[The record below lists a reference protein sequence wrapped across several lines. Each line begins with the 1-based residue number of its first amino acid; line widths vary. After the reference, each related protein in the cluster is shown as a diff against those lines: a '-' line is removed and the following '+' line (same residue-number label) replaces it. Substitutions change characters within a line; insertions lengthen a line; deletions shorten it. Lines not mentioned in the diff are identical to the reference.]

1 MRGVVQR
8 VKRASVSVDGKVIS
22 KIDKGIMLLL
32 GIEANDDEKD
42 LEYIIKKVSK
52 LRIFDDE
59 EGVMNKSLLDYGLE
73 ILVVSQFTLYG
84 DARKGNRP
92 SYIRSAKSDDGIILY
107 EKFIEEMK
115 NLGIK
120 VSVGEYGADMDVELI
135 NDGPVT
141 ILLDSSKEF

>member
-22 KIDKGIMLLL
+22 KIDNGIMLLL

-73 ILVVSQFTLYG
+73 LLVVSQFTLYG

-92 SYIRSAKSDDGIILY
+92 SYIRSAKFDDGIILY

>member
-8 VKRASVSVDGKVIS
+8 VKRASVSVDEEVIS

-42 LEYIIKKVSK
+42 LEYIVKKVSK

-59 EGVMNKSLLDYGLE
+59 EGVMNRSLLDYDLE

-92 SYIRSAKSDDGIILY
+92 SYIRSAKFDEGIILY

>member
-92 SYIRSAKSDDGIILY
+92 SYIRSAKFDDGIIIY